1 MNHSSLFYHFIKP
14 FIKLCLKIFF
24 RRIEVEGLENVP
36 KDTPILFTPNH
47 QSAFMDAIVVACA
60 VPQPVHS
67 VTRALVFEKPA
78 IAWILKKLNMMPIY
92 RIRNGIQNLA
102 KNEATFDHCV
112 DLLQHNQSV
121 LIFPEGS
128 QNVIKKVRPLSKGF
142 SRIVFRAEES
152 QDFNM
157 NLQIIP
163 VGINYSQTTQF
174 RGDLYLRFGEPM
186 TVTDMQS
193 LYQEQPQQAMN
204 QLRKELQNQLQ
215 KEVVHIGNTAHY
227 DSFKFVSEC
236 FPKSFSAWLQP
247 LPKFEGVP
255 TSSASSI
262 GKVLPSIFN
271 LQKNTLQNLEELAA
285 TQPEKMQELDG
296 KVKEY
301 CKLLKQLN
309 LSPKAIADDFQAPTF
324 AEKMKVIL
332 LAPIGL
338 YGYINHFVPC
348 KLTQYLTYKMFKDP
362 SFFASMKLGFGLL
375 FILLFYLLQTLLVG
389 ISAQSTAIA
398 GLYLGSVLIAGGV
411 YLWLEEEVENW
422 RLELQRKSVKKKKPL
437 KWKELQELKQKMFKV
452 LR

>member
-24 RRIEVEGLENVP
+24 RRIEVDGLEKIP
-36 KDTPILFTPNH
+36 KNAPILFTPNH

-60 VPQPVHS
+60 VSQPVHS
-67 VTRALVFEKPA
+67 VTRALVFKKPA

-92 RIRNGIQNLA
+92 RIRNGIQNLS

-128 QNVIKKVRPLSKGF
+128 QNVVKKVRPLSKGF

-186 TVTDMQS
+186 TVTN
-193 LYQEQPQQAMN
+193 LKNTYQDQPQQAMN
-204 QLRKELQNQLQ
+204 QLRKELQKQLQ
-215 KEVVHIGNTAHY
+215 KEVIHIGNTAYY
-227 DSFKFVSEC
+227 DSFKFLSTYFPNTFAEKKSLPLPDSPFNNKSSEPLC
-236 FPKSFSAWLQP
+236 FSAS
-247 LPKFEGVP
+247 V
-255 TSSASSI
+255 
-262 GKVLPSIFN
+262 FN

-285 TQPEKMQELDG
+285 TQPEKMQKLDG

-301 CKLLKQLN
+301 RKLLKQVN
-309 LSPKAIADDFQAPTF
+309 LPSKAIADDFQAPTF
-324 AEKMKVIL
+324 AEKMKVVL
-332 LAPIGL
+332 LAPIGI
-338 YGYINHFVPC
+338 YGYINHFLPC
-348 KLTQYLTYKMFKDP
+348 KITQYLTYKLFKDP

-389 ISAQSTAIA
+389 LFAQSTAIA
-398 GLYLGSVLIAGGV
+398 ALYLVSVLIAGGV
-411 YLWLEEEVENW
+411 YLWMEEEVENW
-422 RLELQRKSVKKKKPL
+422 RLELQRKSVEKKKPL
-437 KWKELQELKQKMFKV
+437 EWKELQELKQKIFKV